1 MKIKKVVFR
10 DQSQF
15 IHYEASDYGRFADE
29 LEGLQE
35 RLCEMEELKNAL
47 SELERAVREG
57 NSGKIKGALQ
67 SGAADVLTGT
77 LAGIASGALL
87 EFLKRFAG

>member
-35 RLCEMEELKNAL
+35 RLGEMEELKNAL

-57 NSGKIKGALQ
+57 NSGTIKGALQ
-67 SGAADVLTGT
+67 SGAADVLTGP

>member
-35 RLCEMEELKNAL
+35 RLGEMEELKNAL
-47 SELERAVREG
+47 SELERAVREL
-57 NSGKIKGALQ
+57 SLIH
-67 SGAADVLTGT
+67 
-77 LAGIASGALL
+77 I
-87 EFLKRFAG
+87 